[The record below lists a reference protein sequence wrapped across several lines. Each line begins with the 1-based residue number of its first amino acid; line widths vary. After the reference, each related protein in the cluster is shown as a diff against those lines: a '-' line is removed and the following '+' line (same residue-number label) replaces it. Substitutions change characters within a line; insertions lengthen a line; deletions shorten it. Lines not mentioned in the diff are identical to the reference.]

1 MRMRKLWLAAGLVVA
16 AGLPAAAD
24 TVQFSL
30 AQAYAGN
37 LFQTSLSGPD
47 QVTVAGFSW
56 EKSLASFSLFAAAE
70 YSRLWE
76 NAGLSDLDLSVGA
89 DYVKS
94 LGSKTALYFALEG
107 RMVRFGED
115 FADFN
120 RSGGRFNISLKTYL
134 SPSSILKA
142 AAVTESRAYAFSSF
156 DFLSQSAAI
165 SVDKYFSSRTT
176 LKAELSWGYK
186 YFLHPWLAD
195 GAEAEVGTTTDSEAS
210 ALSPR
215 AAGEGPGD
223 GRRGG
228 GGATGSGSETGDAG
242 ASGNGPG
249 SPKSGPGGGGAG
261 TSAWRGSRDFGYA
274 LVSGEGGGTGIQM
287 ASLNAA
293 IAQGLG
299 DRVGFRAAGIWQ
311 RTLSGGN
318 PFAAVEEFAMSENP
332 TYDAFAWQGR
342 GWNAQATALL
352 PWNIELRLGYT
363 WTDKEFPGIEALGLD
378 GLPLGETRRDRR
390 GQIEARLEKTFARWT
405 AVLAV
410 ASIRNDSNDPLY
422 EWRGPSVSLSLD
434 WRPGPRKKR

>member
-1 MRMRKLWLAAGLVVA
+1 MRKLWLAAWLMA
-16 AGLPAAAD
+16 AACLPAAAD

-56 EKSLASFSLFAAAE
+56 EKSLSSFSLFAAAE

-76 NAGLSDLDLSVGA
+76 NSGLSDLDLSVGA
-89 DYVKS
+89 DYVRS
-94 LGSKTALYFALEG
+94 LGSKTAIYFALEG
-107 RMVRFGED
+107 RAVRYGED

-120 RSGGRFNISLKTYL
+120 RSGGRFNASLKTYL

-142 AAVTESRAYAFSSF
+142 SAVTESRAYAFSPF
-156 DFLSQSAAI
+156 DFLSQSAAV
-165 SVDKYFSSRTT
+165 SVDKYFASRTT

-195 GAEAEVGTTTDSEAS
+195 DGGAAEDSATGSEATGV
-210 ALSPR
+210 SPL
-215 AAGEGPGD
+215 AAGEGPGA
-223 GRRGG
+223 GRGG
-228 GGATGSGSETGDAG
+228 EGGAAGSGGGTGDSG

-249 SPKSGPGGGGAG
+249 SPKSGSGGGGEG
-261 TSAWRGSRDFGYA
+261 TAAWRGSRDFGYA
-274 LVSGEGGGTGIQM
+274 LVSGEGGGSGIQM
-287 ASLNAA
+287 AALNAT

-299 DRVGFRAAGIWQ
+299 DRFGLRASGIWQ
-311 RTLSGGN
+311 RTLSGRN
-318 PFAAVEEFAMSENP
+318 PFAAVEEFAIAENP

-352 PWNIELRLGYT
+352 PWNTELRLGYT
-363 WTDKEFPGIEALGLD
+363 WTDKEFPGIEAMGLD
-378 GLPLGETRRDRR
+378 GLPLSETRRDRR

-410 ASIRNDSNDPLY
+410 AFIRNDSNDPLY
-422 EWRGPSVSLSLD
+422 EWSGPSVSLSLD
-434 WRPGPRKKR
+434 WRPGPRKKT